1 MGAVEHLKTLCCL
14 GLKPESAMLAV
25 TPLLHEIVPHG
36 WSRIALMEPDATI
49 GRGYSENPEAGPVL
63 RERMWR
69 FMDDPTSPWSMWMP
83 YIQAIGIGWTLHMQ
97 GRRWLDIGWY
107 REVEALIDAW
117 WLLDA
122 MIGDSG
128 RPLAF
133 IVLSRPRSAPPF
145 TVDDV
150 QRLDRLRPWLAHAF
164 RRSNSGNAR
173 DEDEEPISTAGAP
186 VRSGQMILTVDAK
199 LVYETASLESLRRIL
214 MGEPSNYT
222 RYLPVSECLPAPVL
236 KLIRQLT
243 GTTNGT
249 SNTPPR
255 MRISTAYGVLMLEAK
270 WLVPTGTLPPDAAR
284 DPKSC
289 LIAVTIDLHEHSI
302 AHAARVL
309 RESGAT
315 PTQTKV
321 GIQLVFGKPK
331 PVIADELGI
340 QLSSVADLKRLYQTL
355 DVHNSAELGTKI
367 WLGGKRSES
376 RQSRA
381 SDWATSATLRP
392 NRVG

>member
-14 GLKPESAMLAV
+14 GLPPESAMVAV
-25 TPLLHEIVPHG
+25 TPLLHEIIPHG
-36 WSRIALMEPDATI
+36 WTRLVLMEPDATM
-49 GRGYSENPEAGPVL
+49 GRGYSENPEAGAVL

-97 GRRWLDIGWY
+97 GRRWLDTGWY
-107 REVEALIDAW
+107 REVEALLDAC

-122 MIGDSG
+122 MIGDAG

-133 IVLSRPRSAPPF
+133 IVLSRPRTARPF

-173 DEDEEPISTAGAP
+173 HGDEAPISTAGAP
-186 VRSGQMILTVDAK
+186 VRSGQMILTADAK
-199 LVYETASLESLRRIL
+199 LVYQTASLESLLGIL
-214 MGEPSNYT
+214 LGEPSNYT
-222 RYLPVSECLPAPVL
+222 RSVPVRDSLPAPVL
-236 KLIRQLT
+236 KLLRQIT
-243 GTTNGT
+243 GAANGT

-255 MRISTAYGVLMLEAK
+255 IRNSTAYGVLTLEAK
-270 WLVPTGTLPPDAAR
+270 WLVPASTPPDDAAR

-289 LIAVTIDLHEHSI
+289 LVAITIELHEHAI
-302 AHAARVL
+302 AYAARAL

-315 PTQTKV
+315 PAQTKV
-321 GIQLVFGKPK
+321 GIQLALGKPK
-331 PVIADELGI
+331 PVIADELGL
-340 QLSSVADLKRLYQTL
+340 QLSSVMATTKKLYETL
-355 DVHNSAELGTKI
+355 DVHNSAELATKI
-367 WLGGKRSES
+367 WLDQKQDVA
-376 RQSRA
+376 RQSLRRA
-381 SDWATSATLRP
+381 
-392 NRVG
+392 G